1 MKRFTLILALVLMV
15 AMHSYAERVTSETA
29 QKAATTFLNNNG
41 AKSAQLTDLSTEAGF
56 PNLYIF
62 NCNPG
67 FVVMAAD
74 DCVQPILG
82 YSLTGK
88 FVAEGMPEN
97 VHDWLQGYNDDIQSA
112 IDNNMRATSETTKMW
127 KDLAEGNSKAGKAT
141 VVVAPLIQTKWN
153 QNKYYNNLCPA
164 ISDGPNGHAY
174 TGCTVTAMAQI
185 MKYYNYPSKGIGSHS
200 YNWNGQILSADF
212 GSTYYDWDNMADY
225 YNYYY
230 DNNGTLH
237 WLPTPSSTE
246 ITAVATLMYHCGV
259 SVNMNYSSS
268 GSGASLYN
276 AANAL
281 KYYFNYSTNLER
293 KAKSSYEDDEWKDM
307 VKNELN
313 ASRPLQYAGYNP
325 EGSGGHAFVCDG
337 YDNADYFHFNWG
349 WAGHYDGY
357 FSLSNLNTGA
367 NSSDPGA
374 GNGVYTR
381 DQEAIFGIQ
390 PVQCSASAPYNLTY
404 SLSGIQDLTLSWT
417 SANGAASYNIY
428 CNNIYIGNS
437 TTNSFTETAPF
448 GTDVYYVRSVDSNG
462 ELSLSSNYVTII
474 VEYRTPI
481 VEDLEA
487 SLSGNNVSLSWTAPE
502 WCYPETP
509 SATMNYGTGNTRYS
523 WTYTY
528 YGQRYLAADLAQYA
542 GKAVYKISTY
552 IKYPGTYS
560 LYIYTNSGFN
570 TYYYV
575 NNDYLSFS
583 KEGVIVSTSNGWYD
597 FELSSPIILTGADD
611 LWVIMKQENTGENYP
626 VPSFDLS
633 PHNVNA
639 FYRGWIS
646 NNRLYLSDA
655 NANYDCAW
663 LINTYLTDGTYTY
676 NLYDGTSQVA
686 SNINATNYTISN
698 AAGNTAHRYTLKTN
712 YYGGETDASNLAGLT
727 MGNAS
732 LSTLA
737 LNANDKMTVT
747 ENSTLTVSGALSD
760 ENADNII
767 LENGAQLFNNSTG
780 VQATMKKD
788 ISGYTGNGGWY
799 TLSSPFVSLT
809 PSTDN
814 GLISGSYD
822 LYAYDEDGGTEGKE
836 WINYKSG
843 SFDLASSLGYLYANN
858 TTQNLDFSGELN
870 SGIYSQTV
878 NLSYNNSVESLKG
891 FNLLGNPTAHEISF
905 TKSADVADGYYYVD
919 NDNVWVYSPNNIV
932 PVGRGFL
939 VKANATGQSV
949 TLNPQSKRDN
959 PDPDKGQYLCLSIG
973 EDNAYVKLS
982 EGVSM
987 PLIDL
992 NGKHSCLYFLCNQ
1005 KPYVMLVQDN
1015 AETLN
1020 LCFESKH
1027 NGNHTITLDT
1037 NGLSLNYLHLI
1048 DNLTGN
1054 DIDLL
1059 ATPSYTFEAKTS
1071 DYVTRF
1077 KLVFDNNGS
1086 SISSKARK

>member
-1 MKRFTLILALVLMV
+1 MKRFTLIVVLVLIAATPMF
-15 AMHSYAERVTSETA
+15 AKSVTSETA
-29 QKAATTFLNNNG
+29 RIVATTFLSNNG
-41 AKSAQLTDLSTEAGF
+41 AKSTQLTDLSNESGF

-62 NCNPG
+62 NAESG

-74 DCVQPILG
+74 DRVQPILG

-88 FVAEGMPEN
+88 FVAENMPAN
-97 VHDWLQGYNDDIQSA
+97 VSDWLQGYNDEIQYA
-112 IDNNMRATSETTKMW
+112 IDNKLKATSKTTKLW
-127 KDLAEGNSKAGKAT
+127 KELIEGNAKAAIAT
-141 VVVAPLIQTKWN
+141 VILATLIQTKWN
-153 QNKYYNNLCPA
+153 QKKYYNSLCPA
-164 ISDGPNGHAY
+164 ISDGPDGHAY
-174 TGCTVTAMAQI
+174 TGCTATSMAQI
-185 MKYYNYPSKGIGSHS
+185 MKYHNYPSKGIGSHS
-200 YNWNGQILSADF
+200 YSWNGQNLTADF
-212 GSTYYDWDNMADY
+212 GATTYDWNNMVNH

-230 DNNGTLH
+230 DDNGTLH
-237 WLPTPSSTE
+237 WLSTPSSTE
-246 ITAVATLMYHCGV
+246 IIAVATLMYHCGV
-259 SVNMNYSSS
+259 SANMNYSSS

-281 KYYFNYSTNLER
+281 KYYFNYNTNLEC

-307 VKNELN
+307 IKNELN

-357 FSLSNLNTGA
+357 FSLSNLDTGA

-428 CNNIYIGNS
+428 RNNIYIGNS
-437 TTNSFTETAPF
+437 TTNSFTESAPF

-462 ELSLSSNYVTII
+462 ELSLSSNYVTIT
-474 VEYRTPI
+474 VEYKTPI

-487 SLSGNNVSLSWTAPE
+487 SLSGNNISLSWTAPE

-509 SATMNYGTGNTRYS
+509 SATMNYGTGNPRYL

-542 GKAVYKISTY
+542 GKAIYKISTY
-552 IKYPGTYS
+552 IKHPGTYS

-583 KEGVIVSTSNGWYD
+583 KEGVIVSISNGWYD

-611 LWVIMKQENTGENYP
+611 LWVIMKQENTGESHP

-639 FYRGWIS
+639 FYRGWVS

-655 NANYDCAW
+655 NSNYDCAW

-698 AAGNTAHRYTLKTN
+698 AAGNIVHRYTLKTN
-712 YYGGETDASNLAGLT
+712 YYGGESDASNMAGLT

-732 LSTLA
+732 LSSLT
-737 LNANDKMTVT
+737 LNANDKMTIT
-747 ENSTLTVSGALSD
+747 EGSKLTVSGTLSD
-760 ENADNII
+760 ENADNLI
-767 LENGAQLFNNSTG
+767 LENGAQLVNSSTG
-780 VQATMKKD
+780 VLATVKKN
-788 ISGYTGNGGWY
+788 ISGYTQDGDWN
-799 TLSSPFVSLT
+799 LLALPFENVT
-809 PSTDN
+809 PAVNN
-814 GLISGSYD
+814 GLLANNYD
-822 LYAYDEDGGTEGKE
+822 LYTFDQSEELE
-836 WINYKSG
+836 WRNIEAGAFNTIDNKT
-843 SFDLASSLGYLYANN
+843 GYLYANSSNLTLSLEGTLVAN
-858 TTQNLDFSGELN
+858 TSATTLTYD
-870 SGIYSQTV
+870 
-878 NLSYNNSVESLKG
+878 NNAALKG
-891 FNLLGNPTAHEISF
+891 FNLIGNPYPCNT
-905 TKSADVADGYYYVD
+905 YVD
-919 NDNVWVYSPNNIV
+919 RSFYVLNEDGSDFALGSNPIPPCSAILLQAQGSGESVTFNKNASKSGPNIAIAV
-932 PVGRGFL
+932 T
-939 VKANATGQSV
+939 KANTRSNAIVDQARVSFNEKDQLIKYTLSGQ
-949 TLNPQSKRDN
+949 
-959 PDPDKGQYLCLSIG
+959 
-973 EDNAYVKLS
+973 
-982 EGVSM
+982 
-987 PLIDL
+987 
-992 NGKHSCLYFLCNQ
+992 NGKLYIPQNG
-1005 KPYVMLVQDN
+1005 QDFAVAYAN
-1015 AETLN
+1015 KESEMPINFKAAKSGTYTIRIET
-1020 LCFESKH
+1020 E
-1027 NGNHTITLDT
+1027 
-1037 NGLSLNYLHLI
+1037 GLELGYLHLI

-1054 DIDLL
+1054 DVDLL
-1059 ATPSYTFEAKTS
+1059 ATPSYTFKAKTS
-1071 DYVTRF
+1071 DYATRF
-1077 KLVFDNNGS
+1077 KLVFDNNGA
-1086 SISSKARK
+1086 SISSKARR

>member
-29 QKAATTFLNNNG
+29 QKVATTFLNNNG

-88 FVAEGMPEN
+88 FVAENMPDN
-97 VHDWLQGYNDDIQSA
+97 VSSWLQGYNDEIQFA
-112 IDNNMRATSETTKMW
+112 IDSKMNAKIETTKMW
-127 KDLAEGNSKAGKAT
+127 KELVEGQAKAGKAN
-141 VVVAPLIQTKWN
+141 VVVNALVQTKWD
-153 QNKYYNNLCPA
+153 QNGIYYYSGGQLQIFELYNNLCPYDYTA
-164 ISDGPNGHAY
+164 GERTV
-174 TGCTVTAMAQI
+174 TGCAATAMAQI
-185 MKYYNYPSKGIGSHS
+185 MKYWDYPSQGIGSHS
-200 YNWNGQILSADF
+200 YTPATRPDLGVQTANFGETTYQWADMPNILS
-212 GSTYYDWDNMADY
+212 M
-225 YNYYY
+225 
-230 DNNGTLH
+230 
-237 WLPTPSSTE
+237 SSTTTQ
-246 ITAVATLMYHCGV
+246 INAVATLMYHCGV
-259 SVNMNYSSS
+259 SVNMMYNISGNG
-268 GSGASLYN
+268 GSGAYVEDLPY
-276 AANAL
+276 AL
-281 KYYFNYSTNLER
+281 IHYFNY
-293 KAKSSYEDDEWKDM
+293 KATANIKYKASYSNDNWISLLKT
-307 VKNELN
+307 ELN
-313 ASRPLQYAGYNP
+313 ASRPIEYNGR
-325 EGSGGHAFVCDG
+325 GSGGGHAFVCDG
-337 YDNADYFHFNWG
+337 YDSNNNFHFNWG
-349 WAGHYDGY
+349 WSGNNDGFY
-357 FSLSNLNTGA
+357 ALTNLVPGSGGSGGGSYNFSGE
-367 NSSDPGA
+367 
-374 GNGVYTR
+374 
-381 DQEAIFGIQ
+381 QCAIFGIE
-390 PVQCSASAPYNLTY
+390 PSTTIPSPYNLTY
-404 SLSGIQDLTLSWT
+404 TLSGLQDVTLNWGAS
-417 SANGAASYNIY
+417 NGATSYNVY
-428 CNNIYIGNS
+428 RNNNLIGDTSS
-437 TTNSFTETAPF
+437 TTYTDTAPF
-448 GTDVYYVRSVDSNG
+448 GTNDYYIRALDSNG
-462 ELSLSSNYVTII
+462 QQSLPSNTVTVTID
-474 VEYRTPI
+474 YPTPI
-481 VEDLEA
+481 VYDLVA
-487 SLSGNNVSLSWTAPE
+487 TLSGNDANLTWTAPE

-509 SATMNYGTGNTRYS
+509 SATMNYGTGNPRYS

-552 IKYPGTYS
+552 IKYPSTYS

-583 KEGVIVSTSNGWYD
+583 KEGVIVSISNGWYD

-646 NNRLYLSDA
+646 NNRLYLNDA

-663 LINTYLTDGTYTY
+663 LISTYLTDGTYTY

-698 AAGNTAHRYTLKTN
+698 AAGNTVHRYTLKTN
-712 YYGGETDASNLAGLT
+712 YYGGETDASNMAGLT

-747 ENSTLTVSGALSD
+747 ENSTLTVSGTLSD
-760 ENADNII
+760 ENADNLIF
-767 LENGAQLFNNSTG
+767 ENGAQLVNNSTG
-780 VQATMKKD
+780 VQATMKKN
-788 ISGYTGNGGWY
+788 ISGYTGDEGWY
-799 TLSSPFVSLT
+799 TISAPFVSLT
-809 PSTDN
+809 PSADN

-843 SFDLASSLGYLYANN
+843 SFNLTPSSGYLYANS
-858 TTQNLDFSGELN
+858 TTQNLGLSGELN

-878 NLSYNNSVESLKG
+878 NLAYNNSIESLKG

-919 NDNVWVYSPNNIV
+919 NGNAWVYSPNNIV

-939 VKANATGQSV
+939 VKANATGQTV

-959 PDPDKGQYLCLSIG
+959 PDPDKSQYLCLSIG
-973 EDNAYVKLS
+973 QDKAYVKLN

-992 NGKHSCLYFLCNQ
+992 NGNHSCLYFLRDQ

-1015 AETLN
+1015 AETLD

-1027 NGNHTITLDT
+1027 NGNHTITVDT

-1048 DNLTGN
+1048 DSLTGN
-1054 DIDLL
+1054 DVDLL
-1059 ATPSYTFEAKTS
+1059 TTPSYTFEAQKDSTIS
-1071 DYVTRF
+1071 RF
-1077 KLVFDNNGS
+1077 RLVF
-1086 SISSKARK
+1086 KAE